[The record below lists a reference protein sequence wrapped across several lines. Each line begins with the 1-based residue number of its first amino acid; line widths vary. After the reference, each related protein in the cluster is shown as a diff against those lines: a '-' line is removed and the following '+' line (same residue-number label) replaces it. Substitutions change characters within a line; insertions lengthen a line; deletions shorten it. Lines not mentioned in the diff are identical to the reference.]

1 VSLAYP
7 QLKRNQQRGSKPRCH
22 LLTHGT
28 PEIVATRLTD
38 LVAPFAS
45 IAPIDHWMPQGFD
58 QTDEATLPE
67 AARLLPEEV
76 RIELKRWWLAVASST
91 TRTPNWD
98 MASTCTIEGQPG
110 ILLIEAKAHAQ
121 ELIKEETGRK
131 NIQPPVSGSARRNLL
146 RIDWAIRDASI
157 ALSEDTGLPWA
168 LSRDWDYQ
176 MSNRFAWSW
185 KLAELGIPVVLV
197 YLGFLKANDMD
208 TSEKGLET
216 LIMRHMTGTDGLA
229 AAPNRVAESG
239 RALRRH
245 RLHRRQRAGL
255 RPRPRARRAA
265 ALRLPARHP
274 ARGAFKKLA
283 MADANDARDI
293 NRLKFLARLSAEI
306 GKRGVIDVLRKGVE
320 HGPLHFDLFY
330 GTPSPG
336 NARAEALHAE
346 NRFSIT
352 RQLAYSMDETRRA
365 LDLCLF
371 INGLPIATFELKNSL
386 TKQTVEDA
394 VQQYKRDRDP
404 RERLFEFGRCVVHF
418 AVDDS
423 EVRMCTE
430 LRGKGSWFLP
440 FNKGSSRRRGQPAQ
454 PARPEDRLPVEGGAH
469 AGGADQHPRELRADR
484 RGEGPAHRQE
494 EAQAGLAALPPAR
507 RGAQALA
514 DVRAHGAG
522 GAT

>member
-197 YLGFLKANDMD
+197 YLGFLKANDM
-208 TSEKGLET
+208 SKPGEVPFA
-216 LIMRHMTGTDGLA
+216 H
-229 AAPNRVAESG
+229 
-239 RALRRH
+239 
-245 RLHRRQRAGL
+245 
-255 RPRPRARRAA
+255 
-265 ALRLPARHP
+265 
-274 ARGAFKKLA
+274 
-283 MADANDARDI
+283 ADAWST
-293 NRLKFLARLSAEI
+293 LVSSHSAS
-306 GKRGVIDVLRKGVE
+306 
-320 HGPLHFDLFY
+320 LF
-330 GTPSPG
+330 P
-336 NARAEALHAE
+336 
-346 NRFSIT
+346 
-352 RQLAYSMDETRRA
+352 
-365 LDLCLF
+365 
-371 INGLPIATFELKNSL
+371 
-386 TKQTVEDA
+386 
-394 VQQYKRDRDP
+394 
-404 RERLFEFGRCVVHF
+404 
-418 AVDDS
+418 S
-423 EVRMCTE
+423 EVWGR
-430 LRGKGSWFLP
+430 RWSVNGVP
-440 FNKGSSRRRGQPAQ
+440 FIPLVRSLEVPLKQ
-454 PARPEDRLPVEGGAH
+454 
-469 AGGADQHPRELRADR
+469 
-484 RGEGPAHRQE
+484 
-494 EAQAGLAALPPAR
+494 EAQS
-507 RGAQALA
+507 
-514 DVRAHGAG
+514 
-522 GAT
+522 